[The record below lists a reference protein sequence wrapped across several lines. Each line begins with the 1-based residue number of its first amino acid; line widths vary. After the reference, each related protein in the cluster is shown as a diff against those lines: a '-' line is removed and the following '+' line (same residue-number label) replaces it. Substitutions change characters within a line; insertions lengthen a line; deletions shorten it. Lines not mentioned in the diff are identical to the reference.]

1 MLAPVAFA
9 PQAVVSRAAVRCD
22 APVMSE
28 AAPSRREL
36 FAKAGAAAAAFAA
49 VQGAS
54 AKAGQFSKLSVFD
67 LVGQPAISSPFQAG
81 GPKAGPDA
89 TFGYAKSDGP
99 ILSTGYAEDVS
110 RELKDYKVSSAI
122 VKAQANNIEKKTWW
136 LVRDNFRGQ
145 AYNMKSNMLSINKVL
160 EGDKK
165 AAAGKAYSK
174 FWSEVN
180 QLDLAVSKKEL
191 ELAKKEYEDC
201 MGALAEYEAIVL

>member
-1 MLAPVAFA
+1 MC
-9 PQAVVSRAAVRCD
+9 S
-22 APVMSE
+22 
-28 AAPSRREL
+28 REL

-99 ILSTGYAEDVS
+99 ILSTGYAEDVT

-122 VKAQANNIEKKTWW
+122 VKAQVRHIHLGRVGRAVHQARARVSSLMARAASLRASRW
-136 LVRDNFRGQ
+136 LQ
-145 AYNMKSNMLSINKVL
+145 P
-160 EGDKK
+160 
-165 AAAGKAYSK
+165 
-174 FWSEVN
+174 
-180 QLDLAVSKKEL
+180 DLPF
-191 ELAKKEYEDC
+191 
-201 MGALAEYEAIVL
+201 